1 MCGVYF
7 ITFISMLA
15 GKALLDY
22 TNLFSPDEYK
32 KNDKIIYKYLRIN
45 MAEEASIEFRLKIKI
60 KQEIIF

>member
-15 GKALLDY
+15 GKPLLDFN
-22 TNLFSPDEYK
+22 NLFSPNEYK

-45 MAEEASIEFRLKIKI
+45 MAEVSSLD
-60 KQEIIF
+60 